1 MSKTTNF
8 VFSIAMLSLAAS
20 ISAQTIEIKKQDY
33 VEKINIP
40 IERPKSNFG
49 GVEKAAQ
56 PTVNLTSPTQVQLSS
71 VMTPEWRIT
80 QNDATISNA
89 VNRWATPSGYQIVWQ
104 AEKDL
109 PSYIASYQGS
119 FESAL
124 ESLMT
129 DTKHSGYPLHAC
141 LYDNKVVR
149 VLHVTQSCG
158 Q

>member
-1 MSKTTNF
+1 MSKTSKHML
-8 VFSIAMLSLAAS
+8 SIAMLIFAS
-20 ISAQTIEIKKQDY
+20 TIFAQTIEIKKQDY
-33 VEKINIP
+33 VEKVNIP
-40 IERPKSNFG
+40 IERPKFNAG
-49 GVEKAAQ
+49 GTEKGPQ
-56 PTVNLTSPTQVQLSS
+56 PLIIPQVQISAA
-71 VMTPEWRIT
+71 MIPEWRIT

-89 VNRWATPSGYQIVWQ
+89 VNRWATQSGYQIVWQ

-109 PSYIASYQGS
+109 PSYIANYQGS
-119 FESAL
+119 FEAAL

-149 VLHVTQSCG
+149 ILHVTQSCG